1 MIDMASK
8 ETRKQANKKEGKQVK
23 KANNR
28 WCSQG
33 TNVGLDQMSITSLPW
48 SMDDTLASKTYAWT
62 CKQECKDA

>member
-8 ETRKQANKKEGKQVK
+8 ETRKQANKQEGKQAK

-33 TNVGLDQMSITSLPW
+33 TNVGLDQMSITSLP
-48 SMDDTLASKTYAWT
+48 
-62 CKQECKDA
+62 